1 MLAKAARSGRA
12 GRQLLGWWPRPVGR
26 NGEVLLE
33 GELLVDLGIDG
44 GIKERRIAGA
54 EVEIPRLGLA
64 EARGQ
69 EDLAIALAHGLRL
82 QLLDDAAGDGTAV
95 DNSVPDDGTK
105 KEAPKAAAS
114 ETTDSA
120 ESDESSDPDAVEAP
134 VAQKA
139 VTTES
144 AAKKA
149 Q

>member
-1 MLAKAARSGRA
+1 MTRIILTSLLALSLAACGGSEGSKTTTKLDA
-12 GRQLLGWWPRPVGR
+12 V
-26 NGEVLLE
+26 EVQP
-33 GELLVDLGIDG
+33 GSVSDSMI
-44 GIKERRIAGA
+44 I
-54 EVEIPRLGLA
+54 
-64 EARGQ
+64 
-69 EDLAIALAHGLRL
+69 
-82 QLLDDAAGDGTAV
+82 LDDAASDGTAM

>member
-1 MLAKAARSGRA
+1 MTRTILIA
-12 GRQLLGWWPRPVGR
+12 LPL
-26 NGEVLLE
+26 VLLAACNSE
-33 GELLVDLGIDG
+33 P
-44 GIKERRIAGA
+44 AGKSTTKLDA
-54 EVEIPRLGLA
+54 VEVQPGTIS
-64 EARGQ
+64 
-69 EDLAIALAHGLRL
+69 DSMII
-82 QLLDDAAGDGTAV
+82 LDDAAGDGTAV